1 MAGDDFAE
9 LLRTLKE
16 RSGLSYGVLGKRLH
30 MSASTLHRYVNGDVV
45 PVEYAPVERLAR
57 VCRATPDELLELHR
71 RWVRAD
77 ALRGVKGEP
86 GPTAAPGTPGSAKTP
101 GTPGA
106 SGPAKAAGAAGAAGG
121 AGAAGT
127 PSGAPETAATA
138 PDAPAGAPD
147 APAGAPDDPA
157 ASATGAEPGALAEGA
172 PGEGPDAGTGTGTRT
187 DAGTDARTGGDAD
200 AGTEATSAGGGADP
214 TSAAP
219 ADTGTALSAFD
230 DPVTRLSPAASTP
243 RSRRPRRTA
252 LLAGG
257 GVAAVA
263 AVALLVSLLPGG
275 DDRGTGAA
283 KGAAASVSPERS
295 SAHASRKASE
305 SASTSPSPTALKK
318 HSASPK
324 ATATRAGGSG
334 GSGGAHGSSGVPLAV
349 TTNPYYW
356 DAPCEQAFLLD
367 RRPENV
373 PPPPTEQQVVGWITP
388 FGGVAAD
395 SQMVSLTLQGTGAE
409 TVVLRELHVRVV
421 SSNPPLNWSKYA
433 MGVGC
438 GGGVNTKSFDVS
450 LDQGNPLAMPVAGQR
465 DFPYKVSE
473 SDPEVFFVNAHT
485 SGHDVRW
492 YLELDWS
499 SGDRSGT
506 LRVDDHGK
514 PFRTSAGERSYYA
527 YALTGDAGWERVD
540 NPN

>member
-1 MAGDDFAE
+1 
-9 LLRTLKE
+9 
-16 RSGLSYGVLGKRLH
+16 
-30 MSASTLHRYVNGDVV
+30 
-45 PVEYAPVERLAR
+45 
-57 VCRATPDELLELHR
+57 
-71 RWVRAD
+71 
-77 ALRGVKGEP
+77 
-86 GPTAAPGTPGSAKTP
+86 
-101 GTPGA
+101 
-106 SGPAKAAGAAGAAGG
+106 
-121 AGAAGT
+121 
-127 PSGAPETAATA
+127 
-138 PDAPAGAPD
+138 
-147 APAGAPDDPA
+147 
-157 ASATGAEPGALAEGA
+157 
-172 PGEGPDAGTGTGTRT
+172 
-187 DAGTDARTGGDAD
+187 
-200 AGTEATSAGGGADP
+200 
-214 TSAAP
+214 
-219 ADTGTALSAFD
+219 
-230 DPVTRLSPAASTP
+230 
-243 RSRRPRRTA
+243 
-252 LLAGG
+252 
-257 GVAAVA
+257 VA

-324 ATATRAGGSG
+324 TTATRAGTSG

-367 RRPENV
+367 RSPENV
-373 PPPPTEQQVVGWITP
+373 PPPPTEQNVVGWITP

-395 SQMVSLTLQGTGAE
+395 SQMVSLTLQGTGEE

-499 SGDRSGT
+499 SGNRNGT
-506 LRVDDHGK
+506 LRIDDHGK

>member
-172 PGEGPDAGTGTGTRT
+172 PGEGPDAGTDTGTRT

-395 SQMVSLTLQGTGAE
+395 SQMVSLTLQGTGEE

>member
-138 PDAPAGAPD
+138 PDAPAGAL
-147 APAGAPDDPA
+147 DDPA
-157 ASATGAEPGALAEGA
+157 ASDTGAEPGTRAEGA
-172 PGEGPDAGTGTGTRT
+172 LGESPDADTGTRT

-200 AGTEATSAGGGADP
+200 AGTEATSAGGDADG

-230 DPVTRLSPAASTP
+230 DPVTRLSPAASAP

-257 GVAAVA
+257 GVAAVAAAVA

-395 SQMVSLTLQGTGAE
+395 SQMVSLTLQGTGEE

-438 GGGVNTKSFDVS
+438 GGGVNTRSFDVS